1 MPLFDLYQ
9 RQIEE
14 GDEIV
19 LLDGSVRPFT
29 VVDAGSVLQG
39 QGVRLVKMQCNLTL
53 PLPPEVQGITALIVK
68 KAEKKIS
75 GGNA

>member
-1 MPLFDLYQ
+1 MPLFDVYG
-9 RQIEE
+9 RQIEA
-14 GDEIV
+14 GDEII
-19 LLDGSVRPFT
+19 LLDGGIRPFV

-39 QGVRLVKMQCNLTL
+39 KGVRIVKMQCNMDL